1 MGDKRQTHVFRHE
14 HIFCQ
19 ICLKSCEGR
28 YLKREKFEKILDT
41 EKLCNYTS
49 EWEKKNHQFNTFK
62 NQVLWE
68 LIKNGTNLGH
78 RSKTFFNIFFLG
90 TLFKNDYI
98 DKKISTTYIQN
109 DKKEKI
115 HTKITNTPDA
125 KISVKRQSAGINYRY
140 GSSWKKKDL
149 IQCIIC
155 DEQKHKKG
163 HPIALAQKTL

>member
-1 MGDKRQTHVFRHE
+1 M
-14 HIFCQ
+14 
-19 ICLKSCEGR
+19 
-28 YLKREKFEKILDT
+28 
-41 EKLCNYTS
+41 
-49 EWEKKNHQFNTFK
+49 
-62 NQVLWE
+62 
-68 LIKNGTNLGH
+68 
-78 RSKTFFNIFFLG
+78 G

-98 DKKISTTYIQN
+98 DKKSNTTYIQN

-163 HPIALAQKTL
+163 HPIALAKKTCDVVLNSMSKITILNILMVLIEFFFC